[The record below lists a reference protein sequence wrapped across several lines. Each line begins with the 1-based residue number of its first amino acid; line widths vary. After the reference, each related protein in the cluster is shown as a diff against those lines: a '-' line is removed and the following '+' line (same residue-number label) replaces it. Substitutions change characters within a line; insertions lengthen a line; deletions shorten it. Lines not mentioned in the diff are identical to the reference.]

1 MDEDS
6 FQMNIEG
13 VSDLIGSDIN
23 KVNNNNPTE
32 QVGELSDVLTLDKS
46 DAELLELRD
55 EYESRHSKY
64 YPKIEPRTKQNK
76 IYYSGSEYQSG
87 LNTKKGVA
95 SNLIFEGEETFLPEA
110 LAKNPWNFKYR

>member
-6 FQMNIEG
+6 FAMNISG
-13 VSDLIGSDIN
+13 VADLVGSDIN

-32 QVGELSDVLTLDKS
+32 QVGELSDVLTLNKT

-64 YPKIEPRTKQNK
+64 YPKIEPRTKR
-76 IYYSGSEYQSG
+76 G
-87 LNTKKGVA
+87 
-95 SNLIFEGEETFLPEA
+95 A
-110 LAKNPWNFKYR
+110 L